1 MRLSVSSGG
10 QIFHVALDRF
20 QLGDDYRKLALVVM
34 KAFVRALEDVLARDR
49 GATIESPKLIE
60 PVTNSAPPSGCGLRA
75 AYAGWLKTQARKGAN
90 VVAAL

>member
-1 MRLSVSSGG
+1 LHFLAACYCR
-10 QIFHVALDRF
+10 
-20 QLGDDYRKLALVVM
+20 DYRKLALAVM

-75 AYAGWLKTQARKGAN
+75 AYAGWLI
-90 VVAAL
+90 